1 MLTFKRTMI
10 VALAAL
16 GLLPAASSMAAVSLA
31 ITDNDGTPTLTSV
44 VAGNAVNVSVKLLST
59 TTTPADSVIAVSYQL
74 SATGPANSGVF
85 TLVSRD
91 TVGTPANGFTDYTK
105 TNSSVLSP
113 NLLAALSPIN
123 ANGNANLGDLG
134 ALLNDI
140 SAPISN
146 TDPNGTA
153 IGAAFNPALVANYGI
168 SVAANAPA
176 GVYTLSIVPI
186 GFTNYNTINQT
197 IGDGTFSN
205 TPAASPIQQSF
216 QITVLPIPEPSTA
229 LLLGLGLSALGMGRR
244 RR

>member
-44 VAGNAVNVSVKLLST
+44 AAGGAVNVSVKLLST
-59 TTTPADSVIAVSYQL
+59 TATPADSVIAVSYQL

-91 TVGTPANGFTDYTK
+91 TVGAPANGFTDYTK

-113 NLLAALSPIN
+113 NPLAALSPTN
-123 ANGNANLGDLG
+123 ANGNANFGDLG

-153 IGAAFNPALVANYGI
+153 TGAAFNPALVANYGI
-168 SVAANAPA
+168 SVSSNAPA

-186 GFTNYNTINQT
+186 GYSSYNTINQQ
-197 IGDGTFSN
+197 IADGTFSN
-205 TPAASPIQQSF
+205 TPAASPIQASF
-216 QITVLPIPEPSTA
+216 QITVVPEPSSA
-229 LLLGLGLSALGMGRR
+229 LLLGLGLSALGIGRR